1 MVDRKEAT
9 RRLSKFISKERSL
22 VIGCAGIRSLVQE
35 PLTTGRKTLASFL
48 FGELVTLSNQ
58 SMFWNLKL
66 ARLTL
71 S

>member
-1 MVDRKEAT
+1 M
-9 RRLSKFISKERSL
+9 

-58 SMFWNLKL
+58 PMFGNLML